1 MAFCA
6 GCESRGCGGSD
17 LCDAVAEMARGL
29 IDADLGSGLVKKR
42 IARCGAGKR
51 GGYRVFVANRRGGPW
66 FFIKG
71 YAKNVMDDVDA
82 ETLLLCRTA
91 ARELTAMSE
100 RTLAESVADRQL
112 KEVCCDAQT
121 EE

>member
-1 MAFCA
+1 
-6 GCESRGCGGSD
+6 
-17 LCDAVAEMARGL
+17 
-29 IDADLGSGLVKKR
+29 
-42 IARCGAGKR
+42 
-51 GGYRVFVANRRGGPW
+51 
-66 FFIKG
+66 
-71 YAKNVMDDVDA
+71 MDDVDA